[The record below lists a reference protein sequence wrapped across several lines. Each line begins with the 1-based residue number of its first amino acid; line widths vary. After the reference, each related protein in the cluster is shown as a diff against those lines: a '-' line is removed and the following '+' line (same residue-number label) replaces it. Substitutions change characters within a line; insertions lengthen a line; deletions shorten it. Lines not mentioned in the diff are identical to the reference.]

1 MINKNPGA
9 NAHRIFLVFLDI
21 ALVYISFSFSHW
33 IHAEGLSIDL
43 GVEIDNSLIFFL
55 LISSFLSFYLFD
67 LYVDWRRKSV
77 RNLLYSVIL
86 SSLTLSGLMLAM
98 LMIKGAV
105 MSIPFIIT
113 AFCIQTV
120 MLCTMRFLFWNQLKR
135 IYANKKVLIIGEDYE
150 ASLKMADKFLSQKQ
164 EWFIISDFLPLIK
177 KEFLLSKLQSADAVL
192 IAPEINKHEASE
204 IVSLCVTNEKEVLI
218 VPHLFELFIAG
229 SEPEQIDDM
238 LVLSIKPPVLNQ
250 TQNQLKRVSDV
261 MVSAA
266 MLILSTPIII
276 ALFTL
281 IPLTSKGS
289 AIFKQERI
297 GQGGKPYLLYKFRS
311 MVQDAEIQT
320 GPVLASDKDPRITK
334 LGSFMRA
341 TRLDEI
347 PQLFNVLKGD
357 MSLIGPRPE
366 REFFI
371 MKFEQDIPD
380 YKYRLRVKPGITGLA
395 QVLANYT
402 TSVEDKLRYD
412 LMYVRNYSFMLDL
425 KIFLQTIRVVLQR
438 DQAQGLKEESMLRKQ
453 KLIQALEQNQAMNQ

>member
-1 MINKNPGA
+1 MINKNPSA
-9 NAHRIFLVFLDI
+9 NVHRIFLIFLDL
-21 ALVYISFSFSHW
+21 ALVYISFSFSYW
-33 IHAEGLSIDL
+33 IQTEGLSLNL
-43 GVEIDNSLIFFL
+43 GIKIDNSLIFFL
-55 LISSFLSFYLFD
+55 FIISFFSFYLFD
-67 LYVDWRRKSV
+67 LYVDWRRKNI
-77 RNLLYSVIL
+77 RNLLFSVFL
-86 SSLTLSGLMLAM
+86 SSLTSAGLMLVM

-105 MSIPFIIT
+105 MSIPFVI
-113 AFCIQTV
+113 AVFCMQTV
-120 MLCTMRFLFWNQLKR
+120 MLCTARFLLWHQLKR

-150 ASLKMADKFLSQKQ
+150 MNLRMADKFLGQKQ
-164 EWFIISDFLPLIK
+164 DWFIISDFLPIAK
-177 KEFLLSKLQSADAVL
+177 KEFFISKLQSADAVL
-192 IAPEINKHEASE
+192 IAPEVNKHEASE
-204 IVSLCVTNEKEVLI
+204 IVSLCVRNEKEVLI

-250 TQNQLKRVSDV
+250 TQNQLKRISDV
-261 MVSAA
+261 IVSAA
-266 MLILSTPIII
+266 MLILATPIMFT
-276 ALFTL
+276 LFTL

-297 GQGGKPYLLYKFRS
+297 GQNGKPYLLYKFRS

-341 TRLDEI
+341 TRVDEI

-371 MKFEQDIPD
+371 KKFERDIPD

-438 DQAQGLKEESMLRKQ
+438 DQAQGLKEENMLRKQ
-453 KLIQALEQNQAMNQ
+453 KLIQTLE

>member
-1 MINKNPGA
+1 MINKNPSA
-9 NAHRIFLVFLDI
+9 NVHRIFLIFLDL
-21 ALVYISFSFSHW
+21 ALVYISFSFSYW
-33 IHAEGLSIDL
+33 IQTEGLSLNL
-43 GVEIDNSLIFFL
+43 GIKIDNSLIFFL
-55 LISSFLSFYLFD
+55 FIISFFSFYLFD
-67 LYVDWRRKSV
+67 LYVDWRRKNI
-77 RNLLYSVIL
+77 RNLLYSVFL
-86 SSLTLSGLMLAM
+86 SSLTSAGLMLVM

-105 MSIPFIIT
+105 MSIPFVI
-113 AFCIQTV
+113 AVFCMQTV
-120 MLCTMRFLFWNQLKR
+120 MLCIARFLLWHQLKR

-150 ASLKMADKFLSQKQ
+150 MNLRMADKFLGQKQ
-164 EWFIISDFLPLIK
+164 DWFIISDFLPIAK
-177 KEFLLSKLQSADAVL
+177 KEFFISKLQSVDAVL
-192 IAPEINKHEASE
+192 IAPEVNKHEASE
-204 IVSLCVTNEKEVLI
+204 IVSLCVRNEKEVLI

-250 TQNQLKRVSDV
+250 TQNQLKRISDV
-261 MVSAA
+261 IVSAA
-266 MLILSTPIII
+266 MLILATPIMFT
-276 ALFTL
+276 LFTL

-297 GQGGKPYLLYKFRS
+297 GQNGKPYLLYKFRS

-341 TRLDEI
+341 TRVDEI

-371 MKFEQDIPD
+371 KKFEQDIPD

-438 DQAQGLKEESMLRKQ
+438 DQAQGLKEENMLRKQ
-453 KLIQALEQNQAMNQ
+453 KLIQTLE

>member
-1 MINKNPGA
+1 MINKNPSA
-9 NAHRIFLVFLDI
+9 NVHRIFLIFLDL
-21 ALVYISFSFSHW
+21 ALVYISFSFSYW
-33 IHAEGLSIDL
+33 IQTEGLSLNL
-43 GVEIDNSLIFFL
+43 GIKIDNSLIFFL
-55 LISSFLSFYLFD
+55 FIISFFSFYLFD
-67 LYVDWRRKSV
+67 LYVDWRRKNI
-77 RNLLYSVIL
+77 RNLLYSVFL
-86 SSLTLSGLMLAM
+86 SSLTSAGLMLVM

-105 MSIPFIIT
+105 MSIPFVI
-113 AFCIQTV
+113 AVFCMQTV
-120 MLCTMRFLFWNQLKR
+120 MLCTARFLLWHQLKR

-150 ASLKMADKFLSQKQ
+150 MNLRMADKFLGQKQ
-164 EWFIISDFLPLIK
+164 DWFIISDFLPIAK
-177 KEFLLSKLQSADAVL
+177 KEFFISKLQSVDAVL
-192 IAPEINKHEASE
+192 IAPEVNKHEASE
-204 IVSLCVTNEKEVLI
+204 IVSLCVRNEKEVLI

-250 TQNQLKRVSDV
+250 TQNQLKRISDV
-261 MVSAA
+261 IVSAA
-266 MLILSTPIII
+266 MLILATPIMFT
-276 ALFTL
+276 LFTL

-297 GQGGKPYLLYKFRS
+297 GQNGKPYLLYKFRS

-341 TRLDEI
+341 TRVDEI

-371 MKFEQDIPD
+371 KKFEQDIPD

-438 DQAQGLKEESMLRKQ
+438 DQAQGLKEENMLRKQ
-453 KLIQALEQNQAMNQ
+453 KLIQTLE

>member
-1 MINKNPGA
+1 M
-9 NAHRIFLVFLDI
+9 
-21 ALVYISFSFSHW
+21 
-33 IHAEGLSIDL
+33 
-43 GVEIDNSLIFFL
+43 
-55 LISSFLSFYLFD
+55 
-67 LYVDWRRKSV
+67 
-77 RNLLYSVIL
+77 
-86 SSLTLSGLMLAM
+86 
-98 LMIKGAV
+98 
-105 MSIPFIIT
+105 
-113 AFCIQTV
+113 
-120 MLCTMRFLFWNQLKR
+120 
-135 IYANKKVLIIGEDYE
+135 
-150 ASLKMADKFLSQKQ
+150 
-164 EWFIISDFLPLIK
+164 
-177 KEFLLSKLQSADAVL
+177 
-192 IAPEINKHEASE
+192 
-204 IVSLCVTNEKEVLI
+204 
-218 VPHLFELFIAG
+218 
-229 SEPEQIDDM
+229 
-238 LVLSIKPPVLNQ
+238 LNQ

-261 MVSAA
+261 IVSAA

-281 IPLTSKGS
+281 IPLTSKGP

-453 KLIQALEQNQAMNQ
+453 KLIQTLEQNQAMNQ

>member
-1 MINKNPGA
+1 MINKNPSA
-9 NAHRIFLVFLDI
+9 NVHRIFLIFLDL
-21 ALVYISFSFSHW
+21 ALVYISFSFSYW
-33 IHAEGLSIDL
+33 IQTEGLSLNL
-43 GVEIDNSLIFFL
+43 GIKIDNSLIFFL
-55 LISSFLSFYLFD
+55 FIISFFSFYLFD
-67 LYVDWRRKSV
+67 LYVDWRRKNI
-77 RNLLYSVIL
+77 RNLLFSVFL
-86 SSLTLSGLMLAM
+86 SSLTSAGLMLVM

-105 MSIPFIIT
+105 MSIPFVI
-113 AFCIQTV
+113 AVFCMQTV
-120 MLCTMRFLFWNQLKR
+120 MLCTARFLLWHQLKR
-135 IYANKKVLIIGEDYE
+135 IYANKKVLIIGADYE
-150 ASLKMADKFLSQKQ
+150 MNLRMADKFLGQKQ
-164 EWFIISDFLPLIK
+164 DWFIISDFLPIAK
-177 KEFLLSKLQSADAVL
+177 KEFFISKLQSVDAVL
-192 IAPEINKHEASE
+192 IAPEVNKHEASE
-204 IVSLCVTNEKEVLI
+204 IVSLCVRNEKEVLI

-250 TQNQLKRVSDV
+250 TQNQLKRISDV
-261 MVSAA
+261 IVSAA
-266 MLILSTPIII
+266 MLILATPIMFT
-276 ALFTL
+276 LFTL

-297 GQGGKPYLLYKFRS
+297 GQNGKPYLLYKFRS

-341 TRLDEI
+341 TRVDEI

-371 MKFEQDIPD
+371 KKFERDIPD

-438 DQAQGLKEESMLRKQ
+438 DQAQGLKEENMLRKQ
-453 KLIQALEQNQAMNQ
+453 KLIQTLE